1 MLCEIYL
8 HIMTQ
13 FTANI
18 MTTVLSHAIIRY
30 WTNLEDDLAGEPLD
44 LGYLIDN
51 EIIDDA
57 MPEDDAER
65 HIDILMAASKRWIG
79 TSVFDSSLTEAVLIC
94 GQRKKSVQN
103 RRGLSFYDM
112 LSGLHALRPAEP
124 VVGVTLTATKMKS
137 GRAGLRI
144 HFTTLADQRKRD
156 DQYRSVIPGY
166 KPMFD

>member
-1 MLCEIYL
+1 
-8 HIMTQ
+8 MTQ

-57 MPEDDAER
+57 MPEDDAEC
-65 HIDILMAASKRWIG
+65 HIDILMAASDQRWIG

-94 GQRKKSVQN
+94 GKQKKSVKN
-103 RRGLSFYDM
+103 RRGLTFCDM
-112 LSGLHALRPAEP
+112 LGGLHALRPDEP
-124 VVGVTLTATKMKS
+124 VIGVTLTATKMKS